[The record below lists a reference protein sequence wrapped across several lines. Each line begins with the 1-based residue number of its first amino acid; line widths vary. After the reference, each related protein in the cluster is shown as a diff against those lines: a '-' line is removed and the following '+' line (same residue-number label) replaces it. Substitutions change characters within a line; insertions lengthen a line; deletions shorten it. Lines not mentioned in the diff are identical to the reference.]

1 MELWWF
7 NIYLYGVVVVFVEG
21 VWFLLLVPTRN
32 VTHDLARPWKR
43 NGTIT
48 KRKRK
53 RKAGEG
59 EAYLPLGGFH
69 LEVLYIF
76 STVPLDN
83 REGRGEKKL
92 CGLSL

>member
-1 MELWWF
+1 M
-7 NIYLYGVVVVFVEG
+7 VFVEG
-21 VWFLLLVPTRN
+21 VWFLSLVPTRN

-43 NGTIT
+43 NGIIT
-48 KRKRK
+48 KRKK
-53 RKAGEG
+53 EKKGEEG
-59 EAYLPLGGFH
+59 EAYLPLGRFH

-92 CGLSL
+92 CRLSL